1 MRKIFTCFFLSLLL
15 LAKVTANEQYNFLIE
30 APAGERLQALW
41 RYCFDHLISDKDSAA
56 THLFFQGVANVADS
70 LGDVELKRY
79 SIYFRKCF
87 RLLFSRDYKQYF
99 AQGDYESPAS
109 VFKRAKV
116 WALQNGYDDIAA
128 ACEHYTGEVY
138 FSAARY
144 GLAFEHLLK
153 ADEGFRKIGYEK
165 VPAISIYL
173 YDLGLD
179 YYRFEEYDKSLHYF
193 QQASRYPVYLPRVEL
208 STLNSIGMIYGRKK
222 EWDKAASFYRSTI
235 EKAKAYQN
243 DAWVGIASGSLG
255 DVFLA
260 KGQYNSALLYHQ
272 KNCYINTAGGA
283 APEDA
288 ARSALAIASIY
299 IRQQQLD
306 SSRYYISF
314 GHQLATEYLR
324 DPAERVEYRRRM
336 LGVMVDLNKAKG
348 DCKTALKF
356 SDSLIVIK
364 DSVHQM
370 LDVKILNRAV
380 EKAKAEQYRA
390 ELMLSESQKSVS
402 RLRFFV
408 LIAVLLCI
416 LTMATLLFN
425 RYRVRKEREAQ
436 QAENERRLLAL
447 GKMNAEEKLKHA
459 EELLTAYLTTIKA
472 KTTLIEHLD
481 TELQRLKE
489 TASHSTDLQCI
500 AANRE
505 ILVSGT
511 ILTDDD
517 WAHFR
522 GLFEKVYPGFLDR
535 LRDKFLDLSPAE
547 MRLLIL
553 TKLNLSTREMAH
565 MLGVS
570 VDAIRKSRY
579 RLRKKLN
586 LEEESNLEVLIQ
598 KI

>member
-1 MRKIFTCFFLSLLL
+1 MPM
-15 LAKVTANEQYNFLIE
+15 KVSE
-30 APAGERLQALW
+30 
-41 RYCFDHLISDKDSAA
+41 
-56 THLFFQGVANVADS
+56 
-70 LGDVELKRY
+70 
-79 SIYFRKCF
+79 
-87 RLLFSRDYKQYF
+87 
-99 AQGDYESPAS
+99 
-109 VFKRAKV
+109 
-116 WALQNGYDDIAA
+116 
-128 ACEHYTGEVY
+128 
-138 FSAARY
+138 
-144 GLAFEHLLK
+144 
-153 ADEGFRKIGYEK
+153 KIGYQN

-179 YYRFEEYDKSLHYF
+179 YYRFEEYDKSLRYF
-193 QQASRYPVYLPRVEL
+193 RQASRYPVYLPRVEL
-208 STLNSIGMIYGRKK
+208 STLNSIGVIYAHKK
-222 EWDKAASFYRSTI
+222 EWDKAASFYRRTI

-260 KGQYNSALLYHQ
+260 KGQYDSALLYHQ
-272 KNCYINTAGGA
+272 KNYYINIAAG

-306 SSRYYISF
+306 SSRYYIRF
-314 GHQLATEYLR
+314 GQQLATKYLR

-336 LGVMVDLNKAKG
+336 LGVMIDLNKAKG
-348 DCKTALKF
+348 DYKTALKF

-364 DSVHQM
+364 DSVYQM
-370 LDVKILNRAV
+370 LDVKIVHRAV
-380 EKAKAEQYRA
+380 EKAEAEEYRA
-390 ELMLSESQKSVS
+390 ELMLSESRKSVS

-436 QAENERRLLAL
+436 LAENERRLLAL
-447 GKMNAEEKLKHA
+447 GKRNAEEKLKHA
-459 EELLTAYLTTIKA
+459 EELLIAYLTTIKA

-505 ILVSGT
+505 KLVSST

-517 WAHFR
+517 WAHFCS
-522 GLFEKVYPGFLDR
+522 LFEKVYPGFLER

-547 MRLLIL
+547 MRLVIL
-553 TKLNLSTREMAH
+553 TKLNLSMRDMAH

-570 VDAIRKSRY
+570 IDAIRKSRY

-586 LEEESNLEVLIQ
+586 LEEESNLEVLTQ